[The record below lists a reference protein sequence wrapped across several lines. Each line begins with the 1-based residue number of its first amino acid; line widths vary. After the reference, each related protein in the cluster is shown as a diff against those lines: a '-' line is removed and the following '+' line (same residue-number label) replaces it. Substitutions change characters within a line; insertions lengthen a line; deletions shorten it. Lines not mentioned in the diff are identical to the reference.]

1 MVTGPGKAEVV
12 DADRP
17 QVGPHDVLVRMRACG
32 ICGSDAFYIT
42 IGGIPPRQGHTPL
55 GHEPAG
61 EVVEVGAEVAGIAV
75 GDHVVIN
82 PMAAPSGIIGNGGA
96 TGALADYLLIENA
109 VRGTSLEVIPK
120 HIPWEV
126 AALNEPMA
134 VARHGVNRC
143 KPKPSD
149 KVVVFGA
156 GPIGLGATLA
166 FKSLGVSHVVV
177 VDLIGSRLDKA
188 LRIGADAVINSAEE
202 DVLARLSQLHGEGES
217 RFPGKAGTDIYL
229 DAAGVPAV
237 VNTALAAAKK
247 GATLAIVGVHKEPV
261 PVEFVNVMSNEIT
274 IVGCMGY
281 PDEIFEVTKDLVANW
296 EKYALIVSHTIPFDK
311 VGEALELAGTSGAAD
326 KVVCPPVT
334 WGVRC
339 AEREL
344 RARFREISTTSARSA
359 RSRLAG
365 QPVLDRGSLLS
376 ADIRRHPGINRIVS
390 RACEFQLDQRL
401 ALGEQE
407 HRHRLGFIRRS
418 A

>member
-1 MVTGPGKAEVV
+1 MKVSMVTGPGKAEVV

-17 QVGPHDVLVRMRACG
+17 QAGPNDAVVQMRACG

-61 EVVEVGAEVAGIAV
+61 EVVEVGANVSGIAV

-96 TGALADYLLIENA
+96 AGALADYLLIENA

-134 VARHGVNRC
+134 VARHGANRC

-149 KVVVFGA
+149 KVVIFGA

-166 FKSLGVSHVVV
+166 FKSLGVSRIVV
-177 VDLIGSRLDKA
+177 VDLIASRLEKA
-188 LRIGADAVINSAEE
+188 LRIGADAVINSADE
-202 DVLARLSQLHGEGES
+202 DVVKRLVELHGEGETVIPRS
-217 RFPGKAGTDIYL
+217 PGAAGTDIYL

-247 GATLAIVGVHKEPV
+247 GATLGIVGVHKEPV
-261 PVEFVNVMSNEIT
+261 PVELVNVMSNEIT
-274 IVGCMGY
+274 IVGSMGY
-281 PDEIFEVTKDLVANW
+281 PDEIFEVTRDLVANW
-296 EKYALIVSHTIPFDK
+296 EKYALIVSHTIPFDN
-311 VGEALELAGTSGAAD
+311 VGEALDLASTPGAAD
-326 KVVCPPVT
+326 KVVVT
-334 WGVRC
+334 
-339 AEREL
+339 
-344 RARFREISTTSARSA
+344 F
-359 RSRLAG
+359 
-365 QPVLDRGSLLS
+365 
-376 ADIRRHPGINRIVS
+376 
-390 RACEFQLDQRL
+390 
-401 ALGEQE
+401 
-407 HRHRLGFIRRS
+407 
-418 A
+418 